1 MRVFELKDKNNKT
14 TDLFKIEN
22 FTTVEDVINKLNKF
36 YLLEDE
42 GVYPLCESE
51 FRTKLKANYVY
62 VMSDGC
68 CSFVESLKE
77 FDEGFQSEEDWKV
90 NSLVE
95 VI

>member
-1 MRVFELKDKNNKT
+1 MKVFELKNKNNQT

-22 FTTVEDVINKLNKF
+22 FTNVKEVINILDKF
-36 YLLEDE
+36 YLLEEE

-68 CSFVESLKE
+68 CKFVENLTE
-77 FDEGFQSEEDWKV
+77 FSEGFQSEEDWKV
-90 NSLVE
+90 NNSVE
-95 VI
+95 IC

>member
-1 MRVFELKDKNNKT
+1 MKVFELKNKNNQT

-22 FTTVEDVINKLNKF
+22 FTNVKEVINILDKF
-36 YLLEDE
+36 YLLEEE

-68 CSFVESLKE
+68 CKFVENLTE
-77 FDEGFQSEEDWKV
+77 FSEGFQSESDWKV
-90 NSLVE
+90 NSSVE
-95 VI
+95 IC

>member
-1 MRVFELKDKNNKT
+1 MKLFELKNKNNQT

-22 FTTVEDVINKLNKF
+22 FTNVKEVINILDKF

-68 CSFVESLKE
+68 CKFVENLTE
-77 FDEGFQSEEDWKV
+77 FSEGFQSESDWKV
-90 NSLVE
+90 NSSVE
-95 VI
+95 IY

>member
-1 MRVFELKDKNNKT
+1 MKLFELKDKNNQT

-22 FTTVEDVINKLNKF
+22 FTNVTEVIDVLNKF
-36 YLLEDE
+36 YILEDE

-68 CSFVESLKE
+68 CSFVETLTE
-77 FDEGFQSEEDWKV
+77 FDEGFQNESDWKV
-90 NSLVE
+90 NSSVE

>member
-1 MRVFELKDKNNKT
+1 MKVFELKNKNNQT

-22 FTTVEDVINKLNKF
+22 FTNVKEVINILDKF

-62 VMSDGC
+62 VMSDGFC
-68 CSFVESLKE
+68 KFVESLTE
-77 FDEGFQSEEDWKV
+77 FNEGFQSEEDWKV
-90 NSLVE
+90 NSSVE
-95 VI
+95 IC

>member
-42 GVYPLCESE
+42 GVYPLCASE
-51 FRTKLKANYVY
+51 YRTKLKANYVY
-62 VMSDGC
+62 VMSDGY

-77 FDEGFQSEEDWKV
+77 FDEGFQSEKEWKV

>member
-1 MRVFELKDKNNKT
+1 MKLFELKDKNNQT

-22 FTTVEDVINKLNKF
+22 FTNVKDVVNVLDKF

-62 VMSDGC
+62 VSSDGC
-68 CSFVESLKE
+68 CSFVETLTE
-77 FDEGFQSEEDWKV
+77 FDEGFQNESDWKV
-90 NSLVE
+90 NSSVE

>member
-1 MRVFELKDKNNKT
+1 MKVFELKDKNNQT

-22 FTTVEDVINKLNKF
+22 FTNVKEVINILDKF

-68 CSFVESLKE
+68 CSFVETLTE
-77 FDEGFQSEEDWKV
+77 FDKGFQNESDWKV
-90 NSLVE
+90 NSSVE

>member
-1 MRVFELKDKNNKT
+1 MKVFELKDKNNKT

-22 FTTVEDVINKLNKF
+22 FTNVKDVVKVLDKF

-51 FRTKLKANYVY
+51 FRNNFKANYVY
-62 VMSDGC
+62 VSSDGY
-68 CSFVESLKE
+68 CSFVENLTE
-77 FDEGFQSEEDWKV
+77 FSEGFQSLEDWKV

-95 VI
+95 II

>member
-1 MRVFELKDKNNKT
+1 MKLFELKDKNNQT

-22 FTTVEDVINKLNKF
+22 FTNVKEVINILDKF

-68 CSFVESLKE
+68 CKFVENLTE
-77 FDEGFQSEEDWKV
+77 FNEGFQSESDWKV

-95 VI
+95 IC